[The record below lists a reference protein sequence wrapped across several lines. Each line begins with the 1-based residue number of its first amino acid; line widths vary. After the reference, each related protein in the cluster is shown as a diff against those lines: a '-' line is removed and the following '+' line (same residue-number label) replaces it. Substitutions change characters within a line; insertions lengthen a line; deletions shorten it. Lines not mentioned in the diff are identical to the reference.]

1 MIYKT
6 CIPAD
11 VCNIST
17 SHSMAQY
24 KHAFTPCPV
33 VQSIIISI
41 SAAAA
46 ATVADVVRLSLHQYR
61 PSFTHPYSPI
71 LLNSLSLS
79 PSIPSPDRWHEHC
92 VYNCCPSIMHSR
104 QESCPTKR
112 PLSTADTHAQRS
124 TFAITIGLLVCF
136 MLAVLFIL
144 TVHLQ

>member
-1 MIYKT
+1 
-6 CIPAD
+6 
-11 VCNIST
+11 
-17 SHSMAQY
+17 MAQY

-112 PLSTADTHAQRS
+112 PLSSLHCRHSRTAQHVCNHYTGVLHAGGRIYTNS
-124 TFAITIGLLVCF
+124 TSSITIY
-136 MLAVLFIL
+136 
-144 TVHLQ
+144 